1 MSFKKFLFFVLV
13 TMMWLVT
20 NSHSLENKIIL
31 KIEKDIITTV
41 DIKNEAKYLSALN
54 PKIIELDS
62 TKIFEISKNSLV
74 REKIK
79 KIELLKNSKKVE
91 LNNDFL
97 EKIIQTRYNSL
108 GLKTKDE
115 FIKYL
120 KNFDVEINTV
130 VKKIEIEALW
140 NQLIFFKFSKNIK
153 IDREKLLKNIQ
164 VNSNLIEKKELLLK
178 EILFNVD
185 EASNFDEKYNEIK
198 KSITDTGFENTAS
211 LYSISDSSKTGGDLG
226 WISENSLNP
235 KIKKAL
241 LGLNLKEYSSPINLS
256 GGFLILQISDIKI
269 IKEEIDTEK
278 ELKKAIN
285 VETNRQLNQ
294 FSNVY
299 FNKAKKEI
307 SIHET

>member
-153 IDREKLLKNIQ
+153 IDKEKLLKNIQ
-164 VNSNLIEKKELLLK
+164 VNNNLIEKKELLLK

-198 KSITDTGFENTAS
+198 KSITDTGFENAAS

>member
-1 MSFKKFLFFVLV
+1 MSFKKLLFFVLV

-20 NSHSLENKIIL
+20 NSHSFENKIIL

-120 KNFDVEINTV
+120 KNFDVEISTV

-153 IDREKLLKNIQ
+153 IDKEKLLKNIQ
-164 VNSNLIEKKELLLK
+164 VNNNLIEKKELLLK

-198 KSITDTGFENTAS
+198 KSITDTGFENAAS

>member
-108 GLKTKDE
+108 GLETKDE

-120 KNFDVEINTV
+120 KNFD
-130 VKKIEIEALW
+130 
-140 NQLIFFKFSKNIK
+140 
-153 IDREKLLKNIQ
+153 
-164 VNSNLIEKKELLLK
+164 
-178 EILFNVD
+178 
-185 EASNFDEKYNEIK
+185 
-198 KSITDTGFENTAS
+198 
-211 LYSISDSSKTGGDLG
+211 
-226 WISENSLNP
+226 
-235 KIKKAL
+235 
-241 LGLNLKEYSSPINLS
+241 
-256 GGFLILQISDIKI
+256 
-269 IKEEIDTEK
+269 
-278 ELKKAIN
+278 IN
-285 VETNRQLNQ
+285 VSLVVNC
-294 FSNVY
+294 
-299 FNKAKKEI
+299 K
-307 SIHET
+307 

>member
-1 MSFKKFLFFVLV
+1 MSFKKLLFFVLV

-20 NSHSLENKIIL
+20 NSHSFENKIIL

-41 DIKNEAKYLSALN
+41 DIKNETKYLSALN

-120 KNFDVEINTV
+120 KNFDVEISTV

-153 IDREKLLKNIQ
+153 IDKEKLLKNIQ
-164 VNSNLIEKKELLLK
+164 VNNNLIEKKELLLK

-198 KSITDTGFENTAS
+198 KSITDTGFENAAS

>member
-1 MSFKKFLFFVLV
+1 MSFKELLFFVLV

-31 KIEKDIITTV
+31 KIENDIITTV

-79 KIELLKNSKKVE
+79 KIELLKNSKKAE

-140 NQLIFFKFSKNIK
+140 NQLIFLKFSKNIK
-153 IDREKLLKNIQ
+153 IDRKKLLKNIK
-164 VNSNLIEKKELLLK
+164 VNNNLIEKKELLLK

-185 EASNFDEKYNEIK
+185 ETSNFDEKYNQIK

-269 IKEEIDTEK
+269 TKEEIDTEK

-285 VETNRQLNQ
+285 IETNRQLNQ

>member
-1 MSFKKFLFFVLV
+1 MSFKKLLFFVLV

-120 KNFDVEINTV
+120 KNFDVEISTV

-153 IDREKLLKNIQ
+153 IDKEKLLKNIQ
-164 VNSNLIEKKELLLK
+164 VNNNLIEKKELLLK

>member
-1 MSFKKFLFFVLV
+1 MSFKKLLFFVLV

-153 IDREKLLKNIQ
+153 IDKEKLLKNIQ
-164 VNSNLIEKKELLLK
+164 VNNNLIEKKELLLK

>member
-31 KIEKDIITTV
+31 KIEKEIITTV

-164 VNSNLIEKKELLLK
+164 VNNNLIEKKELLLK

>member
-1 MSFKKFLFFVLV
+1 MCFKELLFFVLV

-31 KIEKDIITTV
+31 KIENDIITTV

-79 KIELLKNSKKVE
+79 KIELLKNSKKAE

-140 NQLIFFKFSKNIK
+140 NQLIFLKFSKNIK
-153 IDREKLLKNIQ
+153 IDRKKLLKNIQ
-164 VNSNLIEKKELLLK
+164 VNNNLIEKKELLLK

-185 EASNFDEKYNEIK
+185 ETSNFDEKYNQIK

-269 IKEEIDTEK
+269 TKEEIDTEK

-285 VETNRQLNQ
+285 IETNRQLNQ

>member
-1 MSFKKFLFFVLV
+1 MSFKKLLFFVLV

-97 EKIIQTRYNSL
+97 KKIIQTRYNSL

-120 KNFDVEINTV
+120 KNFDVEISTV

-153 IDREKLLKNIQ
+153 IDKEKLLKNIQ
-164 VNSNLIEKKELLLK
+164 VNNNLIEKKELLLK

-198 KSITDTGFENTAS
+198 KSITDTGFENAAS